1 MAQQQSEKPT
11 DSFSDTGELVGES
24 EAFLQVVESIRQVAP
39 TNITVLITGE
49 SGTGKEM
56 FARAI
61 HEMSSRRDK
70 SLFTV
75 NCGAIPEGILESE
88 LFGHEKGSFTGAVEM
103 RKGYFELANEGTLFL
118 DEIGEMPL
126 STQVKLLRVLEEKEF
141 MRVGGTKIQRVDVR
155 LLAATNRD
163 LETSVKKGEFR
174 DDLFY
179 RINAVKIVIPPL
191 RERKKDIRPLT
202 IRFAEEVC
210 KTNHIQFEGFTE
222 DGFDFMQNYAWPGN
236 IRELRNVVE
245 RIIILEKGRLIDR
258 AMLEVHI
265 GKEIES
271 NRNLPV
277 IAHKTSDQ
285 AERELIYRVLLDI
298 RMAVEDIHSF
308 ILGQP
313 TRTYNGTNLGSP
325 FQAEVTTQTS
335 PLPDDERPLKEI
347 EKIHIEK
354 TLDRFGGNRR
364 KAAKSLGIGERTL
377 YRKLKEY
384 GLD

>member
-24 EAFLQVVESIRQVAP
+24 AAFLQVMESIRQVAP

-56 FARAI
+56 IARAI

-155 LLAATNRD
+155 LLAATNKD

-174 DDLFY
+174 NDLFY

-271 NRNLPV
+271 SRNLPV

-313 TRTYNGTNLGSP
+313 TRTYNGTNLRSP
-325 FQAEVTTQTS
+325 FQAEVRTQTS
-335 PLPDDERPLKEI
+335 PLPDDERTLNEI